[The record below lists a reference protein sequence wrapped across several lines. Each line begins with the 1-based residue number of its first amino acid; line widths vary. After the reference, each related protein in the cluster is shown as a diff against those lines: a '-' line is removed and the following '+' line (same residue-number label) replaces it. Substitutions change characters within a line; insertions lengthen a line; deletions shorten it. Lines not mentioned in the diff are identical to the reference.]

1 MGKLL
6 SQEEVDA
13 LLKGLSDGD
22 IETEAPRAPNNPEA
36 MPYDFFSRDRILDGH
51 MPTMEIVNEKF
62 SRAST
67 ASFFQLMGKMID
79 VSVEGFELVKYE
91 EFLRKLPEKA
101 SYDVYRQDPLRGS
114 CLFFFEAKMISLVV
128 DLLFGGSGKLP
139 VEFIGRDFTTM
150 ENRVIQRL
158 LKMCFQDLA
167 KAWSIVGETS
177 FHHLRSETNPQFVN
191 IVQPSDLVMASRF
204 KVDLKLDRAVMGYCV
219 PFASLE
225 PIKDQLYGRASCED
239 VEADQVWKENLSE
252 HLRAVP
258 LDMSAELGTT
268 EITFRDLLNLKED
281 DILPMTVGPKD
292 PMVLK
297 VQEVQ
302 KGTCVAGQRNG
313 NYAIEVL
320 SMDETL
326 SKEKRSGATRAV
338 ETSRGRGG
346 DPLDRSIFTGDP
358 AKAASGAPGTAA

>member
-22 IETEAPRAPNNPEA
+22 IETETSQESDTPAAA
-36 MPYDFFSRDRILDGH
+36 PYDFFSQDRILDGH

-62 SRAST
+62 SSAST
-67 ASFFQLMGKMID
+67 ASLFQLMGKMVD

-91 EFLRKLPEKA
+91 EFIRKLPEKP
-101 SYDVYRQDPLRGS
+101 SLDVYRQDPFRGS
-114 CLFFFEAKMISLVV
+114 CLFFFEARLISLVV
-128 DLLFGGSGKLP
+128 DILFGGSGKLP
-139 VEFIGRDFTTM
+139 VEFLGRDFTTM
-150 ENRVIQRL
+150 ESRVIQRL
-158 LKMCFQDLA
+158 LNLCFQDLE
-167 KAWSIVGETS
+167 KAWSIVGATS

-191 IVQPSDLVMASRF
+191 LVQPSDLVMASRF
-204 KVDLKLDRAVMGYCV
+204 KVDLDQDQGVMGYCI

-225 PIKDQLYGRASCED
+225 PIKDQLYGRAPSED
-239 VEADQVWKENLSE
+239 AEADQAWKENLSE

-258 LDMSAELGTT
+258 VDLSAELGTS

-281 DILPMTVGPKD
+281 DILPMNVGPKD

-297 VQEVQ
+297 FQEVQ

-313 NYAIEVL
+313 NYAVEVL
-320 SMDETL
+320 SIDETL
-326 SKEKRSGATRAV
+326 SKEKRSGASRGA
-338 ETSRGRGG
+338 ETFHGRGG
-346 DPLDRSIFTGDP
+346 DPFDRSIFTADP
-358 AKAASGAPGTAA
+358 ASAA

>member
-22 IETEAPRAPNNPEA
+22 IETETAQEAKNPA
-36 MPYDFFSRDRILDGH
+36 VAPYDFFSQDPIHDGH

-67 ASFFQLMGKMID
+67 ASLFQLMGKMVD

-91 EFLRKLPEKA
+91 DFIRKLPEKA
-101 SYDVYRQDPLRGS
+101 SFDVYRQDPFRGS
-114 CLFFFEAKMISLVV
+114 CLFFFEAKLISLVV
-128 DLLFGGSGKLP
+128 DILFGGSGKLP
-139 VEFIGRDFTTM
+139 VEFLGRDFTTM
-150 ENRVIQRL
+150 ESRVIQRL
-158 LKMCFQDLA
+158 LNMCFQDLE
-167 KAWSIVGETS
+167 KAWSIVGATS
-177 FHHLRSETNPQFVN
+177 FHHIRSETNPQFVN
-191 IVQPSDLVMASRF
+191 LVQPSDLVMASRF
-204 KVDLKLDRAVMGYCV
+204 KVDLDLDQAVMGYCI

-225 PIKDQLYGRASCED
+225 SVKDQLYGRAPTED
-239 VEADQVWKENLSE
+239 AQADHAWKENLSE

-258 LDMSAELGTT
+258 MDMSAELGAS

-281 DILPMTVGPKD
+281 DILPMDVGPKD

-297 VQEVQ
+297 IQEVQ
-302 KGTCVAGQRNG
+302 KGACVAGQRNG

-320 SMDETL
+320 SIDETP
-326 SKEKRSGATRAV
+326 SKEKRSGAARGA
-338 ETSRGRGG
+338 ETFRGRGE

-358 AKAASGAPGTAA
+358 ARAAGGVGGTGT

>member
-22 IETEAPRAPNNPEA
+22 IETEGPQEPDIPGAA
-36 MPYDFFSRDRILDGH
+36 PYDFFSQDRILDGH

-67 ASFFQLMGKMID
+67 ASLFQLVGKMID

-91 EFLRKLPEKA
+91 EFIRTLPEKT
-101 SYDVYRQDPLRGS
+101 SLDVYRQDPYRGS

-128 DLLFGGSGKLP
+128 DILFGGSGKLP
-139 VEFIGRDFTTM
+139 VDFHGRDFTTM
-150 ENRVIQRL
+150 ESRVIQRL
-158 LKMCFQDLA
+158 LNLCFQDLQY
-167 KAWSIVGETS
+167 AWTIVGETS

-204 KVDLKLDRAVMGYCV
+204 KVDLELDQVVMGYCV

-225 PIKDQLYGRASCED
+225 PIKDQLYGRVPSED
-239 VEADQVWKENLSE
+239 AETDQAWKENLSD

-258 LDMSAELGTT
+258 VDMSAELGNS

-281 DILPMTVGPKD
+281 DILPMNVGPKD

-297 VQEVQ
+297 IQEVQ

-320 SMDETL
+320 SIDETL
-326 SKEKRSGATRAV
+326 SKEKRSGAARGA
-338 ETSRGRGG
+338 ETFRGRGG

-358 AKAASGAPGTAA
+358 ASAA

>member
-22 IETEAPRAPNNPEA
+22 IETETPQEPDNPGA
-36 MPYDFFSRDRILDGH
+36 TPYDFFSQDRVLDGH

-62 SRAST
+62 SRAFA
-67 ASFFQLMGKMID
+67 ASLFQLVGKLID

-91 EFLRKLPEKA
+91 EFIRKLPERA

-128 DLLFGGSGKLP
+128 DILFGGSGKLP
-139 VEFIGRDFTTM
+139 VDFHGRDFTTM

-158 LKMCFQDLA
+158 LNMCFQDLQ
-167 KAWSIVGETS
+167 KAWSIIGEAT
-177 FHHLRSETNPQFVN
+177 FHHVRSETNPQFVN
-191 IVQPSDLVMASRF
+191 IVQPSDLVMASHFR
-204 KVDLKLDRAVMGYCV
+204 VDLELDQAVMGYCI
-219 PFASLE
+219 PFAAIE
-225 PIKDQLYGRASCED
+225 PIKDLLYGRVPSED
-239 VEADQVWKENLSE
+239 AVTDQAWKESLSD

-258 LDMSAELGTT
+258 VDMSAELGTS

-281 DILPMTVGPKD
+281 DILPMNVGPKD
-292 PMVLK
+292 AMVLK

-302 KGTCVAGQRNG
+302 KGTCLAGQRNG

-320 SMDETL
+320 SIDETL
-326 SKEKRSGATRAV
+326 SKEKRSGTA
-338 ETSRGRGG
+338 RGAENFRGPGG
-346 DPLDRSIFTGDP
+346 DPLDRSIFTGEP
-358 AKAASGAPGTAA
+358 ASTA

>member
-22 IETEAPRAPNNPEA
+22 IETEVPEEPENPGA
-36 MPYDFFSRDRILDGH
+36 TPYDFFSQDRILDGH

-62 SRAST
+62 SRACT
-67 ASFFQLMGKMID
+67 ASFFQLVGKMMD

-101 SYDVYRQDPLRGS
+101 SLDVYRQDPFRGS
-114 CLFFFEAKMISLVV
+114 CLFFFEAKMISLFV
-128 DLLFGGSGKLP
+128 DILFGGSGKLP
-139 VEFIGRDFTTM
+139 VEFLGRDFTTM
-150 ENRVIQRL
+150 ESRVIQRL
-158 LKMCFQDLA
+158 LNMCFQDLQ
-167 KAWSIVGETS
+167 KAWTIVGETS

-191 IVQPSDLVMASRF
+191 IVQPTDLVMASHF
-204 KVDLKLDRAVMGYCV
+204 KVDLELDQAVMGYCI
-219 PFASLE
+219 PFACLE
-225 PIKDQLYGRASCED
+225 PVKDQLYGRVASED
-239 VEADQVWKENLSE
+239 AEADQAWKENLSD

-258 LDMSAELGTT
+258 VDMSAELGTS
-268 EITFRDLLNLKED
+268 EITFRDLLNLKEE

-320 SMDETL
+320 CIDETL
-326 SKEKRSGATRAV
+326 SKEKRSGAARGA
-338 ETSRGRGG
+338 ETFRGRGG

-358 AKAASGAPGTAA
+358 ASAA

>member
-22 IETEAPRAPNNPEA
+22 IETETPRESNNA
-36 MPYDFFSRDRILDGH
+36 AAAPYDFFSHDPVLDGH

-67 ASFFQLMGKMID
+67 ASLFQLMGKMID

-91 EFLRKLPEKA
+91 EFIRKLPEKA
-101 SYDVYRQDPLRGS
+101 SFDVYRQDPFRGS
-114 CLFFFEAKMISLVV
+114 CLFFFEAKLISLVV
-128 DLLFGGSGKLP
+128 DILFGGSGKLP
-139 VEFIGRDFTTM
+139 VEFLGRDFTTM
-150 ENRVIQRL
+150 ESRVIQRL
-158 LKMCFQDLA
+158 LKMCFQDLE
-167 KAWSIVGETS
+167 KAWSIVGATS

-191 IVQPSDLVMASRF
+191 LVQPTELVMASHF
-204 KVDLKLDRAVMGYCV
+204 KVDLDSDRAVMGYCI

-225 PIKDQLYGRASCED
+225 PIKNKLYGRAPSKD
-239 VEADQVWKENLSE
+239 AEADQAWKENLSE

-258 LDMSAELGTT
+258 LDMSTELGTS

-281 DILPMTVGPKD
+281 DILPMNVGPKD

-297 VQEVQ
+297 IQDVQ
-302 KGTCVAGQRNG
+302 KGTCVAGQRSG

-320 SMDETL
+320 SIDETP
-326 SKEKRSGATRAV
+326 SKEKRSGAARGA
-338 ETSRGRGG
+338 ETFRGRGE
-346 DPLDRSIFTGDP
+346 DPLDRSIFTGDL
-358 AKAASGAPGTAA
+358 ASASREAARTGT

>member
-22 IETEAPRAPNNPEA
+22 IETETPQEPKNPA
-36 MPYDFFSRDRILDGH
+36 AAPYDFFSQDPILDRH

-67 ASFFQLMGKMID
+67 ASLFQLMGKMID

-91 EFLRKLPEKA
+91 EFIRKLPEKA
-101 SYDVYRQDPLRGS
+101 SFDVYRQDPFRGS
-114 CLFFFEAKMISLVV
+114 CLFFFEAKLISLVV
-128 DLLFGGSGKLP
+128 DILFGGSGKLP
-139 VEFIGRDFTTM
+139 VEFLGRDFTTM
-150 ENRVIQRL
+150 ESRIIQRL
-158 LKMCFQDLA
+158 LNMCFQDLE
-167 KAWSIVGETS
+167 KAWSMVARTS
-177 FHHLRSETNPQFVN
+177 FHHLRSETTPQFVN
-191 IVQPSDLVMASRF
+191 LVQPSDLVMASHF
-204 KVDLKLDRAVMGYCV
+204 KVDLGPDQAVMGYCI

-225 PIKDQLYGRASCED
+225 PIKDQLYGRAPSENA
-239 VEADQVWKENLSE
+239 EADQAWQENLSE
-252 HLRAVP
+252 HLRAV
-258 LDMSAELGTT
+258 LVDMSTELGTS

-281 DILPMTVGPKD
+281 DILPMNVGPKD

-297 VQEVQ
+297 IQEVQ

-313 NYAIEVL
+313 NYAIEIL
-320 SMDETL
+320 SIDETL
-326 SKEKRSGATRAV
+326 SKEKRSGAARGA
-338 ETSRGRGG
+338 ETFSGRGV

-358 AKAASGAPGTAA
+358 ANAAGGVAGTGT

>member
-22 IETEAPRAPNNPEA
+22 IVTETPDAPNKA
-36 MPYDFFSRDRILDGH
+36 AAAPYDFFSRDLILDGH

-62 SRAST
+62 TRAST
-67 ASFFQLMGKMID
+67 ASLFQLMGKMID
-79 VSVEGFELVKYE
+79 VTVEGFEIVKYE

-101 SYDVYRQDPLRGS
+101 SFDVYRQDPFRGS
-114 CLFFFEAKMISLVV
+114 CLFFFEAKLISLVV
-128 DLLFGGSGKLP
+128 DILFGGSGKLP
-139 VEFIGRDFTTM
+139 VDFLGRDFTTM
-150 ENRVIQRL
+150 ESRVIQRL
-158 LKMCFQDLA
+158 LNMCFQDLE
-167 KAWSIVGETS
+167 KAWSIVGGTS

-191 IVQPSDLVMASRF
+191 LVQPSDLVMASRF
-204 KVDLKLDRAVMGYCV
+204 KVNLDLDQAVMGYCI

-225 PIKDQLYGRASCED
+225 PIKDQLYGRAPSED
-239 VEADQVWKENLSE
+239 AEADQAWKESLSE
-252 HLRAVP
+252 HLRAIPV
-258 LDMSAELGTT
+258 DMSTELGTS

-281 DILPMTVGPKD
+281 DILPMNVGPKD
-292 PMVLK
+292 PMVLRI
-297 VQEVQ
+297 QEVQ

-320 SMDETL
+320 SIDETL
-326 SKEKRSGATRAV
+326 SKEKRSGAARGA
-338 ETSRGRGG
+338 ETFRGRAG

-358 AKAASGAPGTAA
+358 AGAARKAAGTAT